1 MNATTAAECRAHR
14 CTEPATP
21 GRFHTL
27 CDADT
32 ARAAHIV
39 DNAKES

>member
-1 MNATTAAECRAHR
+1 VTTAECRANR

-27 CDADT
+27 CDGHTDQA
-32 ARAAHIV
+32 ARIV
-39 DNAKES
+39 DNDRFGKES